1 MQHNG
6 KEAIRK
12 VRQETDYLRKIKEND
27 DREKAIE
34 FGKDAYQNYQKTNNP
49 PLEIGRKKISNW
61 RESFIQIIL
70 KLEITQINDIQKYN
84 GKKTKNK
91 SCAREKRERGR
102 SLEG

>member
-61 RESFIQIIL
+61 REPFIQIIL
-70 KLEITQINDIQKYN
+70 KLEITQISDIQKYN
-84 GKKTKNK
+84 GKTKNK
-91 SCAREKRERGR
+91 SCASEKRERGR